1 MAHLSHTLFTIE
13 GMIFLR
19 ILTAIDSFK
28 GSMTSEEANE
38 VIKKTLKE
46 HDVTCFPVADGGEGT
61 VAAFCYVEKGEFIT
75 KPMTDVNG
83 KESIGTWGYINKTK
97 TAIIEVAEGAG
108 IIHAHKDTFHPS
120 NHTSYG
126 VGEQIIQALDYGAQ
140 TIILGL
146 GGSATVDAGMGMMIA
161 LGVTFLNH
169 DGEVM
174 SALPVDLSQV
184 AEVDTSGIDA
194 RVADVSW
201 LVASDVTNPLIGPHG
216 ATYIFGPQKG
226 YLSSELAEKE
236 QAMIHFSQVVAAKLN
251 KSCHEM
257 PGAGAAGGIGFSCY
271 SFFDA
276 TFQSGLALLA
286 ERGHLKALI
295 SKADLVITGEG
306 TFDSQSLSGK
316 VPIGISRLAKE
327 AETPVVLFA
336 GKIEEGLSSLP
347 EENILVTLP
356 IVNEPMS
363 LEMAMSDGKRL
374 LKEAVERF
382 NHVLDLGY
390 ISCSKGR

>member
-1 MAHLSHTLFTIE
+1 M
-13 GMIFLR
+13 R
-19 ILTAIDSFK
+19 ILAAIDSFK
-28 GSMTSEEANE
+28 GSMTSEEANDI
-38 VIKKTLKE
+38 VKKTLKH
-46 HDVTCFPVADGGEGT
+46 HDVICFPVADGGEGT
-61 VAAFCYVEKGEFIT
+61 VAAFCHVEQGEFIT
-75 KPMTDVNG
+75 KPMIDVNG
-83 KESIGTWGYINKTK
+83 KESTGTWGYINKTK

-108 IIHAHKDTFHPS
+108 IIHARKDLFHPRY
-120 NHTSYG
+120 HTSYG

-169 DGEVM
+169 DGEVI

-184 AEVDTSGIDA
+184 AKIDTSGLDS
-194 RVADVSW
+194 RVKDVSW
-201 LVASDVTNPLIGPHG
+201 LVASDVTNPLTGPDG

-236 QAMIHFSQVVAAKLN
+236 QAMIHFSDVVASTLN
-251 KSCHEM
+251 KSCRDM

-271 SFFDA
+271 SFFNA
-276 TFQSGLALLA
+276 TFQSGLTLLA
-286 ERGHLKALI
+286 ERGCLKALI
-295 SKADLVITGEG
+295 NKADLVITGEG
-306 TFDSQSLSGK
+306 SFDSQSLSGK

-327 AETPVVLFA
+327 VGTPVVLFA
-336 GKIEEGLSSLP
+336 GKIEEGLTSLP

-356 IVNEPMS
+356 IVNEPMK
-363 LEMAMSDGKRL
+363 LEMAMSDGQRL

-382 NHVLDLGY
+382 SHVLGLGY
-390 ISCSKGR
+390 TLYSKRS